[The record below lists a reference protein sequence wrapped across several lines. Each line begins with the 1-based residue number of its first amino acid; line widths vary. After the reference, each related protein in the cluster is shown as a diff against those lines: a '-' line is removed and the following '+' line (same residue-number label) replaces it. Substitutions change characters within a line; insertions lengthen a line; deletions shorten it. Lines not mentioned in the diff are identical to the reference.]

1 MAVRNYTMS
10 FTTVGPV
17 HIGSGEDLGKK
28 DYFSISK
35 NKIAVLDVHEFVS
48 KLDSLQLE
56 GYCGFLET
64 DSRKGLQDLLDEA
77 PSFKRAAQAS
87 IAYELNSRL
96 ARARRGSYQ
105 YFSVQKCIKDVY
117 GKPYVPG
124 SSVKGMLRTA
134 LMCTLILEDRVSFLD
149 DYVDP
154 TRRGRTSRADSA
166 MQKRAFWRD
175 VFYDHDGRQQS
186 NDIMHYVSVSD
197 SAPLSVDDLVFVKK
211 YDKFSKRDDGSHKH
225 DMGNRSDK
233 AYRKGNELPIY
244 RECIKPGTTITC
256 TLSIDDRIDGFLPFG
271 ALDADCLSKVLEQS
285 FDLYK
290 RCFLDMYEDDSKSGG
305 TGNRDAD
312 DDFCN
317 YVVQSGPMAGRRCRN
332 HAIGGTGYCGLHQDA
347 AKGQEV
353 SQQITCYLGGG
364 ADFDSKTVLNAL
376 FDDDAKRIDAIS
388 HTLFEQFPTK
398 VDKSKRPSLWQE
410 VEEASFK
417 PREMRAV
424 FDGKGK
430 LKKAKDDHRHWKD
443 PFLGVS
449 PHTMKFGMIGDEK
462 YPMGKCSIV
471 IQER

>member
-35 NKIAVLDVHEFVS
+35 NRIAVLDVHEFVS
-48 KLDSLQLE
+48 KLDSPQLE
-56 GYCGFLET
+56 RYCGFLET
-64 DSRKGLQDLLDEA
+64 DSRKGFQDFLDENQ
-77 PSFKRAAQAS
+77 SFKRAALAS
-87 IAYELNSRL
+87 VAYELDSRL

-105 YFSVQKCIKDVY
+105 YFSVHKCIKDVY

-134 LMCTLILEDRVSFLD
+134 LMCALILEDKASFLD
-149 DYVDP
+149 DYADP
-154 TRRGRTSRADSA
+154 TWRSKASCADRA
-166 MQKRAFWRD
+166 MQRHAFWRD
-175 VFYDHDGRQQS
+175 VFYDYDGQQQS
-186 NDIMHYVSVSD
+186 NDIMRYVSVSD
-197 SAPLSVDDLVFVKK
+197 SVPLSVDDLVFVKK
-211 YDKFSKRDDGSHKH
+211 YDKFSKRDDGKHKH
-225 DMGNRSDK
+225 DMGNISDE
-233 AYRKGNELPIY
+233 AYYEGNELSIY

-256 TLSIDDRIDGFLPFG
+256 ALSIDDRIDGFLPFG

-290 RCFLDMYEDDSKSGG
+290 RCFLDMYEDGSKSGG
-305 TGNRDAD
+305 TGDCDAGD
-312 DDFCN
+312 GSCN
-317 YVVQSGPMAGRRCRN
+317 YVVQSGPLAGRRCRN

-347 AKGQEV
+347 AKGQRA

-364 ADFDSKTVLNAL
+364 VDFDSKTVLNAL
-376 FDDDAKRIDAIS
+376 FEDDVKRIDAIS
-388 HTLFEQFPTK
+388 HILFEQFPTK
-398 VDKSKRPSLWQE
+398 VDQDKWPSLWRE
-410 VEEASFK
+410 VERASFG
-417 PREMRAV
+417 PRRMSAQYDRNR
-424 FDGKGK
+424 K
-430 LKKAKDDHRHWKD
+430 LRKAKDDHRHWKD

-449 PHTMKFGMIGDEK
+449 PHTMKFGKIGDEK